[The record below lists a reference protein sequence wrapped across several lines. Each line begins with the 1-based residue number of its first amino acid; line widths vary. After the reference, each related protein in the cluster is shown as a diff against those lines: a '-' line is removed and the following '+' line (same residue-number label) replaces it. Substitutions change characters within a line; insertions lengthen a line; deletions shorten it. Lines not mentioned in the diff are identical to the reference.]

1 MDLSQNTTNLL
12 NKKSFFK
19 KIAYST
25 CWEDFDII
33 QKALQVKK
41 DGNVLSITSAG
52 CNVLNFLLH
61 NPKKIIS
68 IDFNP
73 NQNHILQLKIS
84 AIKNLEYQQFL
95 EILGIKPSKCRVEL
109 YKKIKKDLPKETR
122 LFWDKN
128 IKFIKRGLTYNGR
141 QERYIHSIGQY
152 LRYLKGE
159 KMLINLL
166 QCKTLK
172 EQKEFFEKNIK
183 DASWDLFFT
192 MVYNKPVM
200 LIVKD
205 KLVFNQIQEN
215 DYHRKFKKRV
225 EDAAT
230 RVPARNNPFMSFALL
245 GYYLNENYY
254 PHYLKK
260 KNFEILKN
268 RVDRIEIRTASIY
281 NILVELP
288 SNSIDK
294 FNLSNVLDWTTK
306 DQFKNILLEIKR
318 VGKNGSRFCYFNTL
332 MKRHIP
338 KIKGIKSYKKEAN
351 KLLKQD
357 KAFLYENFEI
367 GEVKKPRWLS

>member
-1 MDLSQNTTNLL
+1 METTSDVKTTL

-33 QKALQVKK
+33 QKALKVKK
-41 DGNVLSITSAG
+41 HDNVISITSAG

-61 NPKKIIS
+61 DPKKIIS
-68 IDFNP
+68 VDFNP
-73 NQNHILQLKIS
+73 NQNHILRLKIS
-84 AIKNLEYQQFL
+84 AIKKLGYQQFL
-95 EILGIKPSKCRVEL
+95 EILGIKPSKNRIEL
-109 YKKIKKDLPKETR
+109 YKKIKKNLPKETQI
-122 LFWDKN
+122 FWDKN
-128 IKFIKRGLTYNGR
+128 IKFIKKGITYNGR

-159 KMLINLL
+159 KMLIDLL
-166 QCKTLK
+166 QCKTIT

-183 DASWDLFFT
+183 DASWNLFFT
-192 MVYNKPVM
+192 MIYNKPVM

-205 KLVFNQIQEN
+205 KLVFNQIKDN
-215 DYHRKFKKRV
+215 DYHKKFRERV

-230 RVPARNNPFMSFALL
+230 RVPARNNLFMSFALL

-260 KNFEILKN
+260 ENFETQKN
-268 RVDRIEIRTASIY
+268 RVDRIEIKTGDIQ
-281 NILVELP
+281 NILLDLP
-288 SNSIDK
+288 SDSIDK
-294 FNLSNVLDWTTK
+294 FNLSNVLDWATK
-306 DQFKNILLEIKR
+306 DQFRDILLEVKR
-318 VGKNGSRFCYFNTL
+318 VGRNKSRFCYFNTL

-338 KIKGIKSYKKEAN
+338 KIEDIYSYKKEAN
-351 KLLKQD
+351 DLLKQD

-367 GEVKKPRWLS
+367 GEIKKSR